1 MARMLNSTDEQTE
14 NFRKV
19 ENYKKNQM
27 GRLGM
32 KIILSELKNP
42 FNRLNSSLDIT
53 YPKQNKYKEI

>member
-1 MARMLNSTDEQTE
+1 
-14 NFRKV
+14 
-19 ENYKKNQM
+19 M

-32 KIILSELKNP
+32 KIILSELKNS